1 MKRAIVVLLLL
12 IANAIFGASKETTI
26 PDTAPGRLLREWLT
40 AFNAAD
46 EAALREF
53 AGKRYTAQ
61 ARGGRSAGE
70 IVEGQLESRQSNGGF
85 DLYKVERTSPTELAV
100 ALKSRGTFP
109 RFVRLELKV
118 EASAPEMLAE
128 RRASPMS
135 LPAASEEERKAPA
148 DLADELDRKL
158 DELMKQDRFSGTAL
172 IAKDGK
178 PVWQKAYGMQD
189 REKGVLADLD
199 TRFRLGSM
207 NKMFTSVA
215 IAQLVERGKLKFEDT
230 LATVLPDYPN
240 KETASK
246 VTVHHLLTHTSGLGD
261 IFTAEFEEKK
271 DSLRELK
278 DYLPLFAKNP
288 LRFEPGNGRSYSNAG
303 FIVLGLIIE
312 KQSGQN
318 YYDYV
323 QQHIYDVAGMSS
335 TSSIPRT
342 ERPPNIA
349 IGYMRGASGKLRP
362 NWETMPYRGMSAG
375 GGESTVGDLLRFA
388 NALRGY
394 KLLSP
399 EMTELIT
406 AGKPGPEPA
415 ANSAYAYGFADR
427 RADDRR
433 IVGHNGGAPGMN
445 GDLSI
450 LWNEGYTVAVL
461 ANMDPTV
468 AQDAAQ
474 FAADRLL

>member
-12 IANAIFGASKETTI
+12 IANAVFGTSKETTI
-26 PDTAPGRLLREWLT
+26 PATAPGRLLQEWLT

-46 EAALREF
+46 EAGLRKF
-53 AGKRYTAQ
+53 ADKRYTEQ
-61 ARGGRSAGE
+61 ARGGRLAGE
-70 IVEGQLESRQSNGGF
+70 IVEGQLESRQSNGCF
-85 DLYKVERTSPTELAV
+85 DLFKVEHSTPTDLTV

-109 RFVRLELKV
+109 RFVRLALKV
-118 EASAPEMLAE
+118 DARAPELLSE
-128 RRASPMS
+128 RRASAMTM
-135 LPAASEEERKAPA
+135 PANSGEERKEPA
-148 DLADELDRKL
+148 HLAEELDRKL
-158 DELMKQDRFSGTAL
+158 EELTKQDRFSGTAL

-178 PVWQKAYGMQD
+178 PVWQKAYGLQD
-189 REKGVLADLD
+189 REQSVPVNLD

-215 IAQLVERGKLKFEDT
+215 VAQLVERGKFKFEDR
-230 LATVLPDYPN
+230 LASVLPDYPN
-240 KETASK
+240 KEIAGK

-261 IFTAEFEEKK
+261 IFTSEFWQKK
-271 DSLRELK
+271 DELRELA
-278 DYLPLFAKNP
+278 DYLQLFVEKP
-288 LRFEPGNGRSYSNAG
+288 LRFEPGNGWSYSNAG

-312 KQSGQN
+312 KHSGQN
-318 YYDYV
+318 YYDYI
-323 QQHIYDVAGMSS
+323 QRHIYDVAGMSS
-335 TSSIPRT
+335 SSSLPRS
-342 ERPPNIA
+342 ERLPNIA
-349 IGYMRGASGKLRP
+349 VGYMRASSGEWTT
-362 NWETMPYRGMSAG
+362 NWSTMPYRGMSAG

-406 AGKPGPEPA
+406 SGKPGTEPG
-415 ANSAYAYGFADR
+415 SPSQYAYGFSDR
-427 RADDRR
+427 HAGQRR

-445 GDLSI
+445 ADLSI
-450 LWNEGYTVAVL
+450 LWNDGYTVAVL
-461 ANMDPTV
+461 ANVDPTV